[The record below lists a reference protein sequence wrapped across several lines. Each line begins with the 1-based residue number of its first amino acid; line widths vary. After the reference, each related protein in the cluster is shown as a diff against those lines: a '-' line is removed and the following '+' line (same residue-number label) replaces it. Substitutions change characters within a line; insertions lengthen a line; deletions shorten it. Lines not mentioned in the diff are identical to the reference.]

1 MGVIYMWLIKKAT
14 RSIKLSSKVQNNP
27 INPDFF
33 PVHLSHW
40 KRKPELAPQHNHP
53 GLFEWFFCVAGSGTQ
68 IVNQWQCRVSPGDLI
83 IIPPGLP
90 HVFCADSSGCNCQVL
105 MLSADY
111 FEGTG
116 MIMDEA
122 KYILDFWKKHSLSH
136 GFKADIPAEKV
147 NQLRMEL
154 SGKEGIGMCA
164 AIFSLLET
172 AFLLPH
178 PPSRPEARNKDR
190 AIQEVLHYL
199 NNHFSE
205 KITVADA
212 LRISGLSRSSFH
224 RRFFNA
230 TGITFCRYLNRLRLN
245 AVNWM
250 ATAGIVKEEAARH
263 CGFTSRSNY
272 YQQMR
277 QAREY
282 EK

>member
-1 MGVIYMWLIKKAT
+1 M
-14 RSIKLSSKVQNNP
+14 SSKVQNNP
-27 INPDFF
+27 TCPDFF

-53 GLFEWFFCVAGSGTQ
+53 GLFEWFFCVDGGGIQ
-68 IVNQWQCRVSPGDLI
+68 LVNQWQCRVTPGNLI

-90 HVFCADSSGCNCQVL
+90 HVFCADASGCNCQVL
-105 MLSADY
+105 MLSANY

-116 MIMDEA
+116 EIMNEA
-122 KYILDFWKKHSLSH
+122 KYILDFWEKYTRIY
-136 GFKADIPAEKV
+136 GYKAEIPAETAH
-147 NQLRMEL
+147 NIRTEL
-154 SGKEGIGMCA
+154 NGKQGIGMCA

-172 AFLLPH
+172 AFLLQH
-178 PPSRPEARNKDR
+178 PPSRPEAGNKDT
-190 AIQEVLHYL
+190 AIQEVLYYL
-199 NNHFSE
+199 NNHFAE
-205 KITVADA
+205 KITVTDA

-250 ATAGIVKEEAARH
+250 TTSGMTKEEAAKH

-277 QAREY
+277 QEREY
-282 EK
+282 DL